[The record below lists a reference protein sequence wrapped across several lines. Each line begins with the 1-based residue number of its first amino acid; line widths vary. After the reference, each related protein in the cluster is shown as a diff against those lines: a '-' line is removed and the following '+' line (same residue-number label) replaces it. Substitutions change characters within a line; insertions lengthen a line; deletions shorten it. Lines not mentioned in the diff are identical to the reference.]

1 MAPTTNGVPL
11 APLLALAPVLALAD
25 APAAALAG
33 GLLELDDED
42 EQPAAVSAAMARAP
56 TATPVDLRPARLRPV

>member
-1 MAPTTNGVPL
+1 
-11 APLLALAPVLALAD
+11 LALAD

-42 EQPAAVSAAMARAP
+42 EQPAAVSAATARAP
-56 TATPVDLRPARLRPV
+56 TATPADLRPARLRPV